1 MGDQVYTWSLLIN
14 GGIKMKLVITEKPS
28 VAMSIAEVLECR
40 EKKDGYIEGN
50 GYIVSWCIGHLVGVA
65 NPESYNPLYS
75 KWKYEELP
83 ILPETWKLQVF
94 NNTKKQFNVL
104 KKLMNKK
111 EVDEIICATDAGR
124 EGELIFRLV
133 YEKTGCNKPFK
144 RLWISSMEKAAIK
157 KGFNSL
163 KNGTEFDNLYKSA
176 LARAKAD
183 WIVGIN
189 ATRLFSVLYQQTL
202 SVGRVQTPTISMIVE
217 RQLSIDNFKKEK
229 FFNIDIELENF
240 IASSN
245 RILDENEAIDL
256 LEFIKGKQVI
266 VVDIKKDTKRIKPP
280 LLFDLTSLQREANR
294 LFGFSAKQT
303 LDYTQSLYEKKWVT
317 YPRTDSKYLT
327 GEMKDGLIELI
338 ESLDED
344 IDINNIDF
352 NRVINDKKVNDH
364 HGIIITLESRKFKI
378 EDLPK
383 GESTIYKLIET
394 KLLQALSTDRVEDH
408 TEVILKVSGNEFR
421 AKGKVIVKEGFKEI
435 ENKYLKKIN
444 KNKKDEKEVIL
455 PELCKEQSFEI
466 LDCKKKEGFTQAPK
480 HYTED
485 TLLSAMERAGN
496 EDIDNTLEVEKKGLG
511 TSATRAGIIEKLISV
526 GYLERKGKQLLPTDK
541 GINLVT
547 VIPDE
552 LKSAKLTAE
561 WENTLTKISLDEE
574 NDEKFIK
581 EIELMIDNL
590 VKMYS
595 HISKE
600 NKDKFKNNRKNLGP
614 CPRCENDVLEGKKN
628 YYCTN
633 KDCNFSLFKEDSFF
647 IKKKK
652 KLTKDMVKS
661 LLSEGIVKVNRFYS
675 EKTGKYYDA
684 FLYFEDTGKYINYKL
699 KFNDRCNRYS

>member
-1 MGDQVYTWSLLIN
+1 
-14 GGIKMKLVITEKPS
+14 MKLVITEKPS

-40 EKKDGYIEGN
+40 ERKDGYIEGN
-50 GYIVSWCIGHLVGVA
+50 GYIVSWCIGHLLGVA

-75 KWKYEELP
+75 KWKYEDLP

-94 NNTKKQFNVL
+94 NNTKKQFNIL

-133 YEKTGCNKPFK
+133 YEKTGCDKPFK
-144 RLWISSMEKAAIK
+144 RLWISSMEKSAIT

-163 KNGTEFDNLYKSA
+163 KNGTKFDNLYKSA

-202 SVGRVQTPTISMIVE
+202 SVGRVQTPTIAMIVE

-229 FFNIDIELENF
+229 FFNIDIELEDF

-266 VVDIKKDTKRIKPP
+266 AVDIKKDTKRIKPP

-303 LDYTQSLYEKKWVT
+303 LDYTQYLYEKKWVT

-327 GEMKDGLIELI
+327 SEMKDGLIELV
-338 ESLDED
+338 EGLDEN
-344 IDINNIDF
+344 IDIKKIDF
-352 NRVINDKKVNDH
+352 DRVINDKKVNDH

-435 ENKYLKKIN
+435 ENKYLKEIN

-455 PELCKEQSFEI
+455 PELYKEQSFEV
-466 LDCKKKEGFTQAPK
+466 LDCKKKKGFKQPPK

-496 EDIDNTLEVEKKGLG
+496 EDIDKELEVEKKGLG

-541 GINLVT
+541 GVNLVT

-561 WENTLTKISLDEE
+561 WENTLTKISLGEE

-581 EIELMIDNL
+581 EIELMMNNL

-595 HISKE
+595 HISEE
-600 NKDKFKNNRKNLGP
+600 NKDKFKNNRKSLGL
-614 CPRCENDVLEGKKN
+614 CPRCKSDVFQGKKN
-628 YYCTN
+628 YYCSN
-633 KDCNFSLFKEDSFF
+633 KDCDFSLYKEDSFF
-647 IKKKK
+647 VKKKK
-652 KLTKDMVKS
+652 HLTENMVKS
-661 LLSEGIVKVNRFYS
+661 LLSEGIVKVNRFFS
-675 EKTGKYYDA
+675 EKTGKYYDG
-684 FLYFEDTGKYINYKL
+684 FLYFEDTGEYINYKL
-699 KFNDRCNRYS
+699 KFK

>member
-1 MGDQVYTWSLLIN
+1 
-14 GGIKMKLVITEKPS
+14 MKLVITEKPS

-40 EKKDGYIEGN
+40 ERKDGYIEGN
-50 GYIVSWCIGHLVGVA
+50 GYIVSWCIGHLLGVA

-75 KWKYEELP
+75 KWKYEDLP

-94 NNTKKQFNVL
+94 NNTKKQFNIL

-111 EVDEIICATDAGR
+111 EVEEIICATDAGR

-133 YEKTGCNKPFK
+133 YEKTGCDKPFK
-144 RLWISSMEKAAIK
+144 RLWISSMEKSAIT

-163 KNGTEFDNLYKSA
+163 KNGTKFDNLYKSA

-202 SVGRVQTPTISMIVE
+202 SVGRVQTPTIAMIVE

-229 FFNIDIELENF
+229 FFNIDIELEDF

-266 VVDIKKDTKRIKPP
+266 AVDIKKDTKRIKPP

-303 LDYTQSLYEKKWVT
+303 LDYTQYLYEKKWVT

-327 GEMKDGLIELI
+327 SEMKDGLIELV
-338 ESLDED
+338 EGLDEN
-344 IDINNIDF
+344 IDIKKIDF
-352 NRVINDKKVNDH
+352 DRVINDKKVNDH

-435 ENKYLKKIN
+435 ENKYLKEIN

-455 PELCKEQSFEI
+455 PELYKEQSFEV
-466 LDCKKKEGFTQAPK
+466 LDCKKKKGFKQPPK

-496 EDIDNTLEVEKKGLG
+496 EDIDKELEVEKKGLG

-541 GINLVT
+541 GVNLVT

-561 WENTLTKISLDEE
+561 WENTLTKISLGEE

-581 EIELMIDNL
+581 EIELMMNNL

-595 HISKE
+595 HISEE
-600 NKDKFKNNRKNLGP
+600 NKDKFKNNRKSLGL
-614 CPRCENDVLEGKKN
+614 CPRCKSDVFQGKKN
-628 YYCTN
+628 YYCSN
-633 KDCNFSLFKEDSFF
+633 KDCDFSLYKEDSFF
-647 IKKKK
+647 VKKKK
-652 KLTKDMVKS
+652 HLTENMVKS
-661 LLSEGIVKVNRFYS
+661 LLSEGIVKVNRFFS
-675 EKTGKYYDA
+675 EKTGKYYDG
-684 FLYFEDTGKYINYKL
+684 FLYFEDTGEYINYKL
-699 KFNDRCNRYS
+699 KFK

>member
-1 MGDQVYTWSLLIN
+1 
-14 GGIKMKLVITEKPS
+14 MKLIITEKPS
-28 VAMSIAEVLECR
+28 VAMSIAEVLGCENR
-40 EKKDGYIEGN
+40 KDGYLEGN

-65 NPESYNPLYS
+65 NPESYDPLYS
-75 KWKYEELP
+75 KWKYEDLP
-83 ILPETWKLQVF
+83 IIPEVWKLQVF
-94 NNTKKQFNVL
+94 NNTKKQFNIL
-104 KKLMNKK
+104 RKLMNKT
-111 EVDEIICATDAGR
+111 EVEEIICATDAGR

-133 YEKTGCNKPFK
+133 YEKAGSNKPFR
-144 RLWISSMEKAAIK
+144 RLWISSMEKSAIT
-157 KGFNSL
+157 KGFNNL
-163 KNGTEFDNLYKSA
+163 KNGNEFDDLYKSA

-202 SVGRVQTPTISMIVE
+202 SVGRVQTPTIAMIVE
-217 RQLSIDNFKKEK
+217 RQSDIDNFKKEK
-229 FFNIDIELENF
+229 FFNIDIEIEDF

-245 RILDENEAIDL
+245 RISNENEASDL
-256 LEFIKGKQVI
+256 LEFVKGKQAI
-266 VVDIKKDTKRIKPP
+266 IADIKKETRRIKPP
-280 LLFDLTSLQREANR
+280 LFFDLTSLQREANR

-327 GEMKDGLIELI
+327 SEMKDRLIELV
-338 ESLDED
+338 EALDEN
-344 IDINNIDF
+344 IDIKKIDF

-435 ENKYLKKIN
+435 ENKYLKEIN
-444 KNKKDEKEVIL
+444 KNKKDEREVIL
-455 PELCKEQSFEI
+455 PELYKEQSFEI
-466 LDCKKKEGFTQAPK
+466 LDCKKKKGFTQAPK

-552 LKSAKLTAE
+552 LKSPKLTAE

-574 NDEKFIK
+574 NDEMFLK
-581 EIELMIDNL
+581 EIELMMDNL

-595 HISKE
+595 HISEE
-600 NKDKFKNNRKNLGP
+600 NKDKFKNNRESLGR
-614 CPRCENDVLEGKKN
+614 CPRCENDVFQGKKN

-633 KDCNFSLFKEDSFF
+633 KDCNFSLYKEDSFF

-652 KLTKDMVKS
+652 KLTKKMVKF
-661 LLSEGIVKVNRFYS
+661 LLSEGSVKVNRFYS

-699 KFNDRCNRYS
+699 KFK

>member
-1 MGDQVYTWSLLIN
+1 
-14 GGIKMKLVITEKPS
+14 MKLVITEKPS
-28 VAMSIAEVLECR
+28 VAMSIAEVLGCR
-40 EKKDGYIEGN
+40 ERKDGYIEGN
-50 GYIVSWCIGHLVGVA
+50 GYIVSWCIGHLLGVA

-75 KWKYEELP
+75 KWKYEDLP
-83 ILPETWKLQVF
+83 IIPEIWKLQVF
-94 NNTKKQFNVL
+94 NNTKKQFNIL

-111 EVDEIICATDAGR
+111 EVDEIICGTDAGR

-133 YEKTGCNKPFK
+133 YEKTGCEKPFK
-144 RLWISSMEKAAIK
+144 RLWISSMEKLAIT

-163 KNGTEFDNLYKSA
+163 KNGNEFDNLYKSA

-202 SVGRVQTPTISMIVE
+202 SVGRVQTPTIMMIVE
-217 RQLSIDNFKKEK
+217 RQLDIDNFNKEK
-229 FFNIDIELENF
+229 FFNIDIELKDF
-240 IASSN
+240 TASSN
-245 RILDENEAIDL
+245 RISDENKAIDL
-256 LEFIKGKQVI
+256 LEFVKGKQAI
-266 VVDIKKDTKRIKPP
+266 ITDIKKETKRIKSP

-327 GEMKDGLIELI
+327 GEMKDGLIELV

-344 IDINNIDF
+344 
-352 NRVINDKKVNDH
+352 
-364 HGIIITLESRKFKI
+364 
-378 EDLPK
+378 LPK
-383 GESTIYKLIET
+383 VESTIYKLIET

-408 TEVILKVSGNEFR
+408 TEVILKVGDREFR
-421 AKGKVIVKEGFKEI
+421 AKGKAILEEGFKEI
-435 ENKYLKKIN
+435 ENRYLKEIN
-444 KNKKDEKEVIL
+444 KNKKVEKEVIL
-455 PELCKEQSFEI
+455 PELYIEQSFKI
-466 LDCKKKEGFTQAPK
+466 LDRKKKEGFTQAPK

-496 EDIDNTLEVEKKGLG
+496 EDIDKELEVEKKGLG
-511 TSATRAGIIEKLISV
+511 TSATRAGTIEKLISV

-552 LKSAKLTAE
+552 LKSPKLTAE
-561 WENTLTKISLDEE
+561 WENTLTKISFGEE
-574 NDEKFIK
+574 NDEKFLK
-581 EIELMIDNL
+581 EIELMMNNI

-595 HISKE
+595 HISEE
-600 NKDKFKNNRKNLGP
+600 NKDKFKNNRESLGP
-614 CPRCENDVLEGKKN
+614 CPRCGNDVFEGKKN
-628 YYCTN
+628 YYCSN

-647 IKKKK
+647 VKKKK
-652 KLTKDMVKS
+652 KLTNDMVKS
-661 LLSEGIVKVNRFYS
+661 LLTQDVVKINRFYS

-699 KFNDRCNRYS
+699 KFK

>member
-1 MGDQVYTWSLLIN
+1 
-14 GGIKMKLVITEKPS
+14 MKLIITEKPS
-28 VAMSIAEVLECR
+28 VAMSIAEVLGCENR
-40 EKKDGYIEGN
+40 KGGYLEGN

-65 NPESYNPLYS
+65 NPESYDPLYS
-75 KWKYEELP
+75 RWKYEDLP
-83 ILPETWKLQVF
+83 IIPEVWKLQVF
-94 NNTKKQFNVL
+94 NNTKKQFNIL
-104 KKLMNKK
+104 RKLMNKT
-111 EVDEIICATDAGR
+111 EVEEIICATDAGR

-133 YEKTGCNKPFK
+133 YEKAGSNKPFR
-144 RLWISSMEKAAIK
+144 RLWISSMEKSAIT
-157 KGFNSL
+157 KGFNNL
-163 KNGTEFDNLYKSA
+163 KNGNEFDDLYKSA

-202 SVGRVQTPTISMIVE
+202 SVGRVQTPTIAMIVE

-229 FFNIDIELENF
+229 FFNIDIELEDF
-240 IASSN
+240 TASSN

-256 LEFIKGKQVI
+256 LESIKGKQVI

-280 LLFDLTSLQREANR
+280 LLFDLTSLQREVNR

-303 LDYTQSLYEKKWVT
+303 LDYTQYLYEKKWVT

-327 GEMKDGLIELI
+327 SEMKDGLIELV
-338 ESLDED
+338 ESLDEN
-344 IDINNIDF
+344 IDIKKIDF
-352 NRVINDKKVNDH
+352 DRVINDKKVNDH

-435 ENKYLKKIN
+435 ENRYLKEIN

-455 PELCKEQSFEI
+455 PELYKEQSFEI

-496 EDIDNTLEVEKKGLG
+496 EDIDNALEVEKKGLG

-526 GYLERKGKQLLPTDK
+526 GYLVRKGKQLLPTDK

-552 LKSAKLTAE
+552 LKSPKLTAE
-561 WENTLTKISLDEE
+561 WENTLTKISLGEE
-574 NDEKFIK
+574 NDEKFLK
-581 EIELMIDNL
+581 EIELMMNNL

-595 HISKE
+595 HISEE
-600 NKDKFKNNRKNLGP
+600 NKNKFKNNRESLGR
-614 CPRCENDVLEGKKN
+614 CPRCENDVFQGKKN

-633 KDCNFSLFKEDSFF
+633 KDCNFSLYKEDSFF

-652 KLTKDMVKS
+652 KLTKKMVKF
-661 LLSEGIVKVNRFYS
+661 LLSEGSVKVNRFYS

-699 KFNDRCNRYS
+699 KFK

>member
-1 MGDQVYTWSLLIN
+1 
-14 GGIKMKLVITEKPS
+14 MKLVITEKPS
-28 VAMSIAEVLECR
+28 VAMSIAEVLGCR
-40 EKKDGYIEGN
+40 ERKDGYIEGN
-50 GYIVSWCIGHLVGVA
+50 GYIVSWCIGHLLGVA

-75 KWKYEELP
+75 KWKYEDLP
-83 ILPETWKLQVF
+83 ILPEAWKLQVF
-94 NNTKKQFNVL
+94 NNTKKQFNIL

-111 EVDEIICATDAGR
+111 EVDEIICGTDAGR

-133 YEKTGCNKPFK
+133 YEKTGCDKLFK
-144 RLWISSMEKAAIK
+144 RLWISSMEKSAIT

-202 SVGRVQTPTISMIVE
+202 SVGRVQTPTIAMIVE
-217 RQLSIDNFKKEK
+217 RQLDINNFKKEK

-245 RILDENEAIDL
+245 RISDENEAIDL
-256 LEFIKGKQVI
+256 LEFVKGKQAIVI
-266 VVDIKKDTKRIKPP
+266 GVNKETKRIKPP
-280 LLFDLTSLQREANR
+280 LLFDLTSLQRDANR

-338 ESLDED
+338 ETLDEN
-344 IDINNIDF
+344 IDIKNIDF

-364 HGIIITLESRKFKI
+364 HGIIITLESRKLKI

-383 GESTIYKLIET
+383 GESTIYKLIVT
-394 KLLQALSTDRVEDH
+394 KLLQTLSTDRVEDH
-408 TEVILKVSGNEFR
+408 TEVILKVNDREFK
-421 AKGKVIVKEGFKEI
+421 AKGKVIVEEGFKEI
-435 ENKYLKKIN
+435 ENKYLKEIK
-444 KNKKDEKEVIL
+444 KNKKIEKEVIL
-455 PELCKEQSFEI
+455 PELYIDQSFKI
-466 LDCKKKEGFTQAPK
+466 LNSKKKEGFTQAPK
-480 HYTED
+480 YYTED

-526 GYLERKGKQLLPTDK
+526 GYLERKGKQLLSTDK

-552 LKSAKLTAE
+552 LKSPKLTAE
-561 WENTLTKISLDEE
+561 WENTLTKISLGEE
-574 NDEKFIK
+574 NDEKFLK
-581 EIELMIDNL
+581 EIELMMNNL

-595 HISKE
+595 HISEE
-600 NKDKFKNNRKNLGP
+600 NKNKFNNNRESLGQ
-614 CPRCENDVLEGKKN
+614 CPRCKSDVFQGKKN
-628 YYCTN
+628 YYCSN
-633 KDCNFSLFKEDSFF
+633 KECSFSLFKEDNFF

-675 EKTGKYYDA
+675 GKTGKYYDA

-699 KFNDRCNRYS
+699 KFATHV